1 MKRSTG
7 KASSRPRGVPPT
19 PPRSR
24 TSRRDG
30 ARDSCL
36 AELLAQLVLGPHQV
50 LLTGRGQAL
59 AGTIDI
65 EREHGQRGAKCAGL
79 AAPAFFSRPFQGR
92 CNPLGIAR
100 RENALLEGERIA
112 VLGHMPRPAPAC
124 PGSPRRAAA
133 AAGRFPAGTPFGG
146 RSFSRHCITM
156 PQYAS
161 CPLNAPAEALF
172 RGRLRRS
179 PGALSSR
186 CTIFGH
192 ASR

>member
-1 MKRSTG
+1 MRRPPGATELDDCGQMKRSTG
-7 KASSRPRGVPPT
+7 KARSPPRGVPPP

-30 ARDSCL
+30 SRDSCL

-50 LLTGRGQAL
+50 FLAGRGQAF
-59 AGTIDI
+59 ARTIDI

-100 RENALLEGERIA
+100 RENALVGGERIA
-112 VLGHMPRPAPAC
+112 VLGPWPRPAPAC
-124 PGSPRRAAA
+124 PSSPRRAAV
-133 AAGRFPAGTPFGG
+133 AGACFPAGTPFARLAR
-146 RSFSRHCITM
+146 RSFPRHCITM

-161 CPLNAPAEALF
+161 CPLNAPVEALF
-172 RGRLRRS
+172 RGRL
-179 PGALSSR
+179 
-186 CTIFGH
+186 
-192 ASR
+192 